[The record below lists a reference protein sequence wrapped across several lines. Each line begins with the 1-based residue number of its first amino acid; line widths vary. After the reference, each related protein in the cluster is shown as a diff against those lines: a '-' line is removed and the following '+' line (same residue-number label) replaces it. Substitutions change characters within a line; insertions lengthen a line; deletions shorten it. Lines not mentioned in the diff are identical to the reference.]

1 MPKGSFPLVRKTNSS
16 DLDMK
21 NHSSHEIL
29 KSTSNYINR
38 ELSLLEFQDR
48 VLEEARDKRHPLL
61 ERLKFISI
69 FSSNLDE
76 FFMIRVAGLKSQVV
90 AGVSD
95 LSYDGLTPSEQ
106 LVRIR
111 ERLLPLY
118 EKQSDIFN
126 QEIVPEL
133 EENNIVI
140 HRFDTLTKRDKAY
153 FKRYFIEKIFPIL
166 TPLNLGPAHPFPRL
180 IERSLNLAYMIEDRH
195 DQKHEQRIAF
205 LQIPKSLPRFLPLN
219 RKTGY
224 HFVLIE
230 QVIKAYSDLL
240 FPGMN
245 IKVANT
251 FRVTR
256 DADIE
261 IAEDE
266 AEDLLSE
273 IEEQIK
279 SRRWGRAAVKLEVS
293 GSMPDVLVSLL
304 KEYLEL
310 TKDDVYTM
318 NRPLNMPDFMSFLK
332 LDIPHLKDRP
342 FTARILPEIESKPS
356 SIFDAIQAGD
366 LMMHHPFD
374 SFSNSTVKFMDQAAN
389 DENVVAIK
397 ITLYRTGG
405 DSPIIAALQKAA
417 ENGKQVT
424 AFVELKARF
433 DEENNI
439 IWARELEQAGVHVV
453 YGILGLKTHCKIAMV
468 VRKEQD
474 KLKTYLHL
482 STGNYNQ
489 TTARLYTDTAIL
501 TSRDEYSLD
510 AVHLFNYLTGHS
522 MYHGW
527 KEFVIAPLQ
536 LRNRTI
542 DLIEREAEL
551 HSDETPG
558 LIIAKFN
565 SLAHRGVIQA
575 LYKASNKGV
584 KIILIIRGICCLIPG
599 KEGVSENIEVYSIL
613 GRFLEHTRIFYFKN
627 GGNEEIYMSSADWMT
642 RNLEKRVELMFPI
655 KDDKNKEAAKEILE
669 AYMKD
674 NVKSWKLRSD
684 KTYSQPSL
692 EEGEAEF
699 IAQDF
704 LMNKYTSNRIKN

>member
-1 MPKGSFPLVRKTNSS
+1 MNS
-16 DLDMK
+16 
-21 NHSSHEIL
+21 NSSHESL
-29 KSTSNYINR
+29 KSYSNYINR
-38 ELSLLEFQDR
+38 ELSLLEFQAR

-76 FFMIRVAGLKSQVV
+76 FFMIRVAGLKSQIA
-90 AGVSD
+90 AGIAD

-106 LVRIR
+106 LVEIR
-111 ERLLPLY
+111 KKLLPLY
-118 EKQSDIFN
+118 DRQA
-126 QEIVPEL
+126 EIYNNEIIPEL
-133 EENNIVI
+133 ESENIVI
-140 HRFDTLTKRDKAY
+140 HKFESLSKRDKSY
-153 FKRYFIEKIFPIL
+153 FKKYFIEKIFPIL

-180 IERSLNLAYMIEDRH
+180 VDRSLNLAYLIEEKNAKNN
-195 DQKHEQRIAF
+195 DQSIAF
-205 LQIPKSLPRFLPLN
+205 LQIPKVIPRFLRLD
-219 RKTGY
+219 RKTGN

-230 QVIKAYSDLL
+230 QVIKAYSELL

-245 IKVANT
+245 ICEANT

-273 IEEQIK
+273 IEEQVK
-279 SRRWGRAAVKLEVS
+279 SRRWGRAAVKLEVT
-293 GSMPDVLVSLL
+293 GSMPDKLQTLL
-304 KEYLEL
+304 TEYLDITNE
-310 TKDDVYTM
+310 DVYVM
-318 NRPLNMPDFMSFLK
+318 NRPLNMPDFFFFLK
-332 LDIPHLKDRP
+332 LDIPRLKDKT
-342 FTARILPEIESKPS
+342 FNARILPEIEANPNN
-356 SIFDAIQAGD
+356 IFEVMKKGD
-366 LMMHHPFD
+366 LLLHHPFD
-374 SFSNSTVKFMDQAAN
+374 SFSNSTVRFMNQAAE

-405 DSPIIAALQKAA
+405 DSPIISALINAA

-468 VRKEQD
+468 VRREKD
-474 KLKTYLHL
+474 RLKTYLHL

-501 TSRDEYSLD
+501 TSRDEFALD
-510 AVHLFNYLTGHS
+510 AVHLFNYLTGYS
-522 MYHGW
+522 SYHGW

-551 HSDETPG
+551 HSEEQPG
-558 LIIAKFN
+558 IIIAKYN

-584 KIILIIRGICCLIPG
+584 KIILIVRGICCLIPG
-599 KEGVSENIEVYSIL
+599 KEGVSENIEVYSVL
-613 GRFLEHTRIFYFKN
+613 GRFLEHTRIFYFGN

-655 KDDKNKEAAKEILE
+655 KDTPNKEAVKEILE

-674 NVKSWKLRSD
+674 NAKSWKLNSD
-684 KTYSQPSL
+684 KTYTKLSP
-692 EEGEAEF
+692 EEGEEEF

-704 LMNKYTSNRIKN
+704 LLNKYTSNRIKM